1 MEYALSPISSGLLM
15 AVLVLAAIEL
25 GRVLAARRRRRGL
38 PVDRIGGAE
47 SVVLAILG
55 LMISF
60 TFSGAANRFEARRG
74 LVGLETNAVT
84 SSWLRLDMLN
94 SEDQPEVR
102 RRFLGYLD
110 ARLAVYAAFPDVEAV
125 RASVAKARE
134 LQLDLWRSTLASV
147 KRPDSAAGA
156 AVTVL
161 PAMTAM
167 FDAAMLRTVALEAH
181 PPLVIFVL
189 LYTLAACAGV
199 IIGAQVTTQS
209 PDPRLFQQGALALLL
224 GLAIFVILE
233 LEYPRGGLVTIQ
245 AADHFL
251 IELRDSIAAAT
262 P

>member
-1 MEYALSPISSGLLM
+1 MEYTLSPISSGLFM

-25 GRVLAARRRRRGL
+25 GRGMAARRQHKGL
-38 PVDRIGGAE
+38 PLQKIGAAE

-60 TFSGAANRFEARRG
+60 TFSGAANRFEARRE
-74 LVGLETNAVT
+74 LIGLETNAVT
-84 SSWLRLDMLN
+84 SGWLRLDMLN
-94 SEDQPEVR
+94 SEDQPAVR
-102 RRFLGYLD
+102 RQFLSYLD
-110 ARLAVYAAFPDVEAV
+110 ARLAAYAAFPDVEAV
-125 RASVAKARE
+125 RDNLAKARD
-134 LQLDLWRSTLASV
+134 LQFDLWRSTVTSAN
-147 KRPDSAAGA
+147 RPDSVSGA

-161 PAMTAM
+161 PAMTTM

-199 IIGAQVTTQS
+199 IIGAQVTQL
-209 PDPRLFQQGALALLL
+209 PERRAFQQWALALLL

-233 LEYPRGGLVTIQ
+233 LEYPRGGLVTIED
-245 AADHFL
+245 ADRFL
-251 IELRDSIAAAT
+251 IELRERIATET